1 MSATVLALPAHPR
14 DCNTIRAALAER
26 ARHIGAHPA
35 ELARARRVAM
45 KQLRAGAST
54 GWAVAQGQRVLRGVE
69 PATRPG
75 GAA

>member
-1 MSATVLALPAHPR
+1 MSAVVLQIPAHPR
-14 DCNTIRAALAER
+14 EVNTIRAALRER

-45 KQLRAGAST
+45 QQLRAGAST
-54 GWAVAQGQRVLRGVE
+54 GWAVAQGQRVLRGAE
-69 PATRPG
+69 PASRPG